1 MPVRRSL
8 MPIIYA
14 LFVMQVVTGA
24 FYAAALIERHQGLRA
39 IERRLDIMQA
49 RLAEPVGN
57 ATADQR
63 YRAALARSAA
73 NRRDLDR
80 LKHES
85 DALDR
90 HHARIRPLVA
100 LQVAIAVLAFMAAHI
115 ERRRRREERG
125 ENRSGPVPV
134 LQAS

>member
-1 MPVRRSL
+1 MAGRRSL

-14 LFVMQVVTGA
+14 LFLMQVVTA
-24 FYAAALIERHQGLRA
+24 AYYAAALIDRHHSLQA
-39 IERRLDIMQA
+39 VERRLDTMQS
-49 RLAEPVGN
+49 RLAQPGDS
-57 ATADQR
+57 TADQR
-63 YRAALARSAA
+63 YRTALARSAA

-80 LKHES
+80 LKHETE
-85 DALDR
+85 ALDS
-90 HHARIRPLVA
+90 HQARIRPLVA

-125 ENRSGPVPV
+125 VGGTGAMPG

>member
-1 MPVRRSL
+1 MPGRRSL

-14 LFVMQVVTGA
+14 LFLMQVVA
-24 FYAAALIERHQGLRA
+24 AAYYAAALIDRHRSLQA
-39 IERRLDIMQA
+39 VERRLDIMQS
-49 RLAEPVGN
+49 RLAQPGES
-57 ATADQR
+57 TADQR
-63 YRAALARSAA
+63 YRTALARSAA

-80 LKHES
+80 LKHETE
-85 DALDR
+85 ALDR
-90 HHARIRPLVA
+90 HQARIRPLVG

-125 ENRSGPVPV
+125 EDQAGRVAV